1 MASLT
6 PETLFIGNT
15 SAANVYT
22 ANSTSG
28 NYTIVKNISVCN
40 ANTSTVKTVTINI
53 IAPAG
58 SAAENNLYISAM
70 SIPASNVVQ
79 IDTNLILSNGYSIYM
94 SHTGNVT
101 TTITGVEYLG

>member
-6 PETLFIGNT
+6 PKTLFVGNT

-22 ANSTSG
+22 ANTTSG
-28 NYTIVKNISVCN
+28 NYTIVKNISICN

-58 SAAENNLYISAM
+58 SAAENNIYIS
-70 SIPASNVVQ
+70 NV
-79 IDTNLILSNGYSIYM
+79 
-94 SHTGNVT
+94 
-101 TTITGVEYLG
+101 

>member
-6 PETLFIGNT
+6 PKTLYIGNT
-15 SAANVYT
+15 SAANVYNT
-22 ANSTSG
+22 NTTSG

-40 ANTSTVKTVTINI
+40 ANTTTVKTVTINI
-53 IAPAG
+53 IAPSG
-58 SAAENNLYISAM
+58 TAAENNLYISTL

>member
-6 PETLFIGNT
+6 PKTLFIGNT

-22 ANSTSG
+22 VNSTAG
-28 NYTIVKNISVCN
+28 NYTIVRNINICN
-40 ANTSTVKTVTINI
+40 ANTSTDKTITIHL

-58 SAAENNLYISAM
+58 TAVENNKYLSALPVKAND
-70 SIPASNVVQ
+70 SVQ
-79 IDTNLILSNGYSIYM
+79 IDTGLILSNGYSIYI

>member
-6 PETLFIGNT
+6 PKTLFVGNT

-28 NYTIVKNISVCN
+28 NYTIVKNISICN
-40 ANTSTVKTVTINI
+40 ANTTTVKTVTINI
-53 IAPAG
+53 IAPSG
-58 SAAENNLYISAM
+58 TAAENNLYISTL